1 MIIFK
6 DFQKKYKSKVIIEK
20 TSFEIPSDKIVFFMA
35 PNGYGKTTLI
45 KCLAGL
51 EKYDGEIIYESGIDK
66 LRAEALVIWDDSPF
80 YEQLSGIDNL
90 IVFSERSKV
99 SKKDLYNIGN
109 KYLSDD
115 ILNSKV
121 STYSY
126 GQKKK
131 LALALQSLLS
141 PELSVMDE
149 ISNGLDY
156 DSIKYLKSE
165 AKNNFKSKYMILTGH
180 QFSFYEGIVD
190 MVFIIKDKKI
200 FNVSDEYSKENVT
213 LADIYER
220 YFGNE

>member
-6 DFQKKYKSKVIIEK
+6 DFQKKYKNKIIIEK

-51 EKYDGEIIYESGIDK
+51 EKYGGEIIYNEDNIDK
-66 LRAEALVIWDDSPF
+66 LRAESLVIWDDSPF
-80 YEQLSGIDNL
+80 YDHLSGINNL
-90 IVFSERSKV
+90 IVFAEKV
-99 SKKDLYNIGN
+99 KANKKDLHRIGN

-126 GQKKK
+126 GQRKK
-131 LALALQSLLS
+131 LALALQQILS
-141 PELSVMDE
+141 PKLSVMDE

-156 DSIKYLKSE
+156 ESIK
-165 AKNNFKSKYMILTGH
+165 H
-180 QFSFYEGIVD
+180 
-190 MVFIIKDKKI
+190 
-200 FNVSDEYSKENVT
+200 
-213 LADIYER
+213 
-220 YFGNE
+220 